1 MAQGGT
7 RTPIPALGKMHP
19 VRRACY
25 RAIPSSKLFR
35 PHKSRQFDSTGG
47 IGADCVNESEPMQST
62 IETLCELERL
72 RFFGTL
78 EIKFEAGR
86 VVLLRKTE
94 KIKPT

>member
-1 MAQGGT
+1 MVKQDKNFGDG
-7 RTPIPALGKMHP
+7 RT
-19 VRRACY
+19 
-25 RAIPSSKLFR
+25 
-35 PHKSRQFDSTGG
+35 
-47 IGADCVNESEPMQST
+47 GADCVNGSEPMQST

-94 KIKPT
+94 TIKPTVEHCRNTRGDDDGRPR